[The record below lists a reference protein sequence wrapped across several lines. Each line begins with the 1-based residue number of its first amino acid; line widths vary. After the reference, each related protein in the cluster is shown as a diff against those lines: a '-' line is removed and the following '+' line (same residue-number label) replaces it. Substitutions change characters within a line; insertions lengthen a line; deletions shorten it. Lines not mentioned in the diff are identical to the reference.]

1 MFYTEDTTIAGASR
15 GSAAAWHDWAREKGA
30 SRIGD
35 VRQYLD
41 TVYEIAPK
49 IGLRA
54 ELIVTQSI
62 HETSSSDG
70 AVPWASHWWR
80 ERRNPAG
87 IGITGDKTQNAASRD
102 FGNGRD
108 AALAHI
114 VHAWLYAKGKSL
126 PEGLSPDMDPRWTNA
141 AIPAIAG
148 KKTTIGAFGTA
159 DPRANPSWAADADY
173 GKKWVRTL
181 VRLESVI
188 AAGGDVTP
196 SDSPIDTGGQV
207 LGDAVP
213 RARPRILLRAGHRDA
228 SGGNAV
234 EKELTDDMCLAYM
247 AEGKRR
253 GYDITWYN
261 ATLDQDNLPTSSV
274 ADLGGVAASMGAILA
289 IWGTS
294 GDLAMMLD
302 LHYDGANSVIHAIPP
317 GVESLGGGTLRSGF
331 SFGAP
336 SADTTANNTLD
347 VKVGAAWAEHCRQA
361 TGYGVYIGT
370 WQVPGIMREC
380 ETGVGRGGDRLGIMG
395 GTARARKTCV
405 RLVLEHGGTSQR
417 FAQDFDLWARAAFDA
432 FDEVFSVT
440 GDNPNPPIDPPDPP
454 QVVFARAEPPPWW
467 RALMAEGATHVD
479 LDDGVFF
486 RTDAEYETAVTT
498 ARQADLVADDAVV
511 GPPIEKGARFRAV
524 AVGRVTDSGEEWV
537 VTPWLTRVRLADL
550 RFVGPAS
557 AVQQDTAIPAD

>member
-1 MFYTEDTTIAGASR
+1 MSYTEETTIAGTSR
-15 GSAAAWHDWAREKGA
+15 GSAAAWHDWARTKGA
-30 SRIGD
+30 SRLDD

-41 TVYEIAPK
+41 TVYELAPR

-80 ERRNPAG
+80 ERCNPAG
-87 IGITGDKTQNAASRD
+87 IGITGDSTQNDASRD
-102 FGNGRD
+102 FDNGRN

-114 VHAWLYAKGKSL
+114 VHVWLYAKGRSL

-141 AIPAIAG
+141 AIPSIAG
-148 KKTTIGAFGTA
+148 KKTTIGSFGTA
-159 DPRANPSWAADADY
+159 DPVNAPSWAADAAY
-173 GKKWVRTL
+173 GRKWVRTL
-181 VRLESVI
+181 TRLEDVI
-188 AAGGDVTP
+188 AAGGAVQTA
-196 SDSPIDTGGQV
+196 GEV
-207 LGDAVP
+207 LGEAAP

-247 AEGKRR
+247 AEGRRR

-294 GDLAMMLD
+294 GNLSMMLD
-302 LHYDGANSVIHAIPP
+302 LHYDGATSVIHAIPP
-317 GVESLGGGTLRSGF
+317 GVESLTGGKLRSGF

-336 SADTTANNTLD
+336 NADTTENNTLD
-347 VKVGAAWAEHCRQA
+347 VKVGAAWAAHCRAA

-417 FAQDFDLWARAAFDA
+417 LAQDFDVWARAAFDA
-432 FDEVFSVT
+432 FDEIFSVT
-440 GDNPNPPIDPPDPP
+440 GDNPNPPVDPPDPP
-454 QVVFARAEPPPWW
+454 EIVFAKPEPPSWW

-479 LDDGVFF
+479 LEDGVFF
-486 RTDAEYETAVTT
+486 RTDAEYETVVAT
-498 ARQADLVADDAVV
+498 ARQADLVANDAVV
-511 GPPIEKGARFRAV
+511 GPPIDQGVRFRAV
-524 AVGRVTDSGEEWV
+524 AVGRVSDSGEEWV

-557 AVQQDTAIPAD
+557 VIQQDTAVPAD